1 MSAETS
7 VQKFNLKTRIV
18 LFSALTLLVTL
29 SIFSFMNLRSK
40 AQDIQQAIDVR
51 LMTAAQ
57 AVSRILGEDYFSLD
71 HKEGL
76 VPLDQYQHNTI
87 FLGNYAKDVGL
98 AYVYAMTVR
107 DDQVVF
113 VADGALA
120 EEVADD
126 SYSHYMQVYSDASPA
141 VMETWRTQT
150 PQTDEYTDSYGTFRS
165 IFIPYT
171 APNGNRYVFGADMAT
186 TDVAAM
192 MQQARFSE
200 LGLLLFFLLLGVT
213 LSWLFASVIVGRIRG
228 ITVQIQKVA
237 DTRDFTLRLE
247 ARSSDEMGLMTQS
260 LNRLLDSLR
269 TAIAEARASANDNL
283 QLAQQF
289 ETSSIQM
296 NEHLESS
303 VRHVTDVSGHA
314 DSIAQQATESASNA
328 RRVRTEIEESGSQ
341 ISQARVELDRMVSGI
356 QKNAEFSR
364 ELVVELNELLQHA
377 QKIGSVLNM
386 IISVSDQTNL
396 LALNASIEAARAGD
410 QGRGFAV
417 VADEVRSLANKSKDT
432 LGESNRIIDEVV
444 EGIDRVAQRITASH
458 QRADALVASS
468 REALQAIDNTVQLM
482 QRLRQ
487 EVTVAARGADEIREA
502 VEDISRDM
510 ALIETAVK
518 QSAEC
523 AVEIKTE
530 ATRMEEQSTALA
542 ERLHRFQT

>member
-29 SIFSFMNLRSK
+29 SIFSYMNLRGK
-40 AQDIQQAIDVR
+40 AQDIQNAIDVR

-57 AVSRILGEDYFSLD
+57 AVSRILGEDYFNLHHD
-71 HKEGL
+71 EGV
-76 VPLDQYQHNTI
+76 VPLDEYKHNTI

-98 AYVYAMTVR
+98 VYVYAMTVR
-107 DDQVVF
+107 DDEVIF

-120 EEVADD
+120 EEVAND
-126 SYSHYMQVYSDASPA
+126 SYSHYMQVYTDASPA
-141 VMETWRTQT
+141 VMKTWQTQA

-186 TDVAAM
+186 TEVASL

-200 LGLLLFFLLLGVT
+200 LGLLCFFLLLGVA

-228 ITVQIQKVA
+228 ITEQIQKVA

-247 ARSSDEMGLMTQS
+247 AKSSDEMGLMTRS
-260 LNRLLDSLR
+260 FNRLLDSLK
-269 TAIAEARASANDNL
+269 TAISEAHASANDNL

-314 DSIAQQATESASNA
+314 ESIAQQATESASNA
-328 RRVRTEIEESGSQ
+328 RRVRTEIEESGTQ

-356 QKNAEFSR
+356 HQNAEFSR
-364 ELVVELNELLQHA
+364 ELVVELNGLLQHA

-458 QRADALVASS
+458 QRADELVASS
-468 REALQAIDNTVQLM
+468 REALQSIDNTAQLM

-502 VEDISRDM
+502 VEDITRDM
-510 ALIETAVK
+510 ELIETAVK
-518 QSAEC
+518 QSAAC
-523 AVEIKTE
+523 AGEIKTE
-530 ATRMEEQSTALA
+530 ATRMEDQSTALA